1 MNCESSGT
9 WNWSGT
15 VVVWHIV
22 ASSVSG
28 IILGI
33 LVSCIVWCSCRC
45 CFRNRRHQTKSEPM
59 TTEAGRPTTYQELDL
74 LSMNAQDNYQSLGV
88 NAASNNAAY
97 DVEQN
102 QR

>member
-1 MNCESSGT
+1 
-9 WNWSGT
+9 
-15 VVVWHIV
+15 
-22 ASSVSG
+22 
-28 IILGI
+28 
-33 LVSCIVWCSCRC
+33 
-45 CFRNRRHQTKSEPM
+45 M

-74 LSMNAQDNYQSLGV
+74 LRLNAQDNYQSLGV